1 MSDSLDDFIAA
12 GLYDPESENAKARL
26 ALLEFLVEEIGASI
40 PELVRAD
47 ELGGLLSFAAFRSL
61 QRGRDRYT
69 LAEAAAAAGLETE
82 VALRIWRS
90 AGFADPRPF
99 ERRYGEPDVRMFR
112 LFVMLRALV
121 DEDGMLQLARTMGEA
136 VGRIADAEVAL
147 VRSNIEAPLVQTLQL
162 VDIARGYAAV
172 AEEIFPGVSE
182 ALDTLHRHH
191 LQTIGRRYSD
201 VGAPTSALNVVQLAV
216 GFADLAG
223 YTGMWEERAPE
234 ELAVMLDRFEATTG
248 DVISAAGA
256 SVVKRIGDA
265 VMFVT
270 NAPGVGCTLSLELLE
285 ACARAGLPKLC
296 IGVAFGDVMVRQ
308 GDFYGST
315 VNLAARLVAEA
326 PAGTALT
333 DREMRDRLERVR
345 LGYTFTPSGK
355 YNLSGFAE
363 PVEVFQLLRP

>member
-1 MSDSLDDFIAA
+1 
-12 GLYDPESENAKARL
+12 
-26 ALLEFLVEEIGASI
+26 
-40 PELVRAD
+40 
-47 ELGGLLSFAAFRSL
+47 
-61 QRGRDRYT
+61 
-69 LAEAAAAAGLETE
+69 
-82 VALRIWRS
+82 
-90 AGFADPRPF
+90 
-99 ERRYGEPDVRMFR
+99 
-112 LFVMLRALV
+112 
-121 DEDGMLQLARTMGEA
+121 
-136 VGRIADAEVAL
+136 
-147 VRSNIEAPLVQTLQL
+147 
-162 VDIARGYAAV
+162 
-172 AEEIFPGVSE
+172 
-182 ALDTLHRHH
+182 
-191 LQTIGRRYSD
+191 
-201 VGAPTSALNVVQLAV
+201 
-216 GFADLAG
+216 
-223 YTGMWEERAPE
+223 MWEERPPE
-234 ELAVMLDRFEATTG
+234 ELATMLDRFEATTG

-285 ACARAGLPKLC
+285 ACARAGLPKLR

-355 YNLSGFAE
+355 YNLAGFTE